1 MGRRARRSLLRSAFF
16 PAGRRSRQPFPART
30 CLAPM
35 TQRTPAVSFPAN
47 SCFGP
52 YISPSDCAGEL
63 TGCSPSPRRCQE
75 RRHSRRLRSGTGEL
89 PPLRPVSAA
98 TGPSCLAAGSLLPP
112 VLPAER
118 IAHRRRGRRPLHL
131 RLLLLLRHGD
141 RLAALGHDE
150 GENLGGLGQ
159 ACIGL
164 NGVELAR
171 RLVGGFALGSS
182 G

>member
-1 MGRRARRSLLRSAFF
+1 PGRLPALRLAHAR
-16 PAGRRSRQPFPART
+16 PPSRP
-30 CLAPM
+30 L
-35 TQRTPAVSFPAN
+35 
-47 SCFGP
+47 G
-52 YISPSDCAGEL
+52 
-63 TGCSPSPRRCQE
+63 
-75 RRHSRRLRSGTGEL
+75 SGTGEL

-150 GENLGGLGQ
+150 GENLGGVGP
-159 ACIGL
+159 ACLGL